1 MRGNRRRSFDSD
13 NSALW
18 RFESPRRA
26 TPRLTVHAESPH
38 DAAPRDARCRL
49 TALQHCSYR
58 HSLLQNLP
66 CARENFVRCSRS
78 VDHCITL
85 WIGGG
90 ECEVAL
96 ANAAMKSKI
105 FELEASFVEGRLRI
119 ARSRAR
125 QSDLLGQVEN
135 QREIGLQRIC
145 RPVVQSAQP
154 IEIEKA
160 TKALIRERG
169 ISESIADHDAS
180 FGKGRADH
188 LGDMLPPRCG
198 EKKKFRDGINLLARV
213 EQDRSN
219 AIRSGRAAWLFRH
232 QHVRNAF
239 RQLAELRRLT
249 GAFDAFK
256 CDEDHLSIREGSV
269 RASTSRRHHCARETE
284 IARRVGRGDGG
295 ARGGVHSPDG
305 AIRARVRRG
314 NVRAPGA
321 CDKKSPPIS
330 QPCTAAGQRSRH
342 SSDDSDASPPSRYSG
357 S

>member
-38 DAAPRDARCRL
+38 DAAPRGAQCRL

-58 HSLLQNLP
+58 HALSQNLP
-66 CARENFVRCSRS
+66 CAREHVVRCSRR
-78 VDHCITL
+78 VDHCITM
-85 WIGGG
+85 WIRGG

-105 FELEASFVEGRLRI
+105 FELEAPFVEWRLRI

-125 QSDLLGQVEN
+125 QSDFLGQIKN
-135 QREIGLQRIC
+135 QRDIGLQRIC
-145 RPVVQSAQP
+145 GPVVQSAQP

-169 ISESIADHDAS
+169 ISESITNDHTS

-188 LGDMLPPRCG
+188 LGDMLSPRCG
-198 EKKKFRDGINLLARV
+198 KKKKFRDGINLLARV
-213 EQDRSN
+213 EQDRAN
-219 AIRSGRAAWLFRH
+219 AMGSGRAARPFRH
-232 QHVRNAF
+232 QHVRNAL
-239 RQLAELRRLT
+239 RQLAQLRRLT

-256 CDEDHLSIREGSV
+256 CDEDHLSIREGS
-269 RASTSRRHHCARETE
+269 
-284 IARRVGRGDGG
+284 
-295 ARGGVHSPDG
+295 
-305 AIRARVRRG
+305 
-314 NVRAPGA
+314 AP
-321 CDKKSPPIS
+321 
-330 QPCTAAGQRSRH
+330 
-342 SSDDSDASPPSRYSG
+342 
-357 S
+357 